1 MHSEPYEHDSVVLA
15 SFSDFLRSP
24 FLYTPGSYPNGP
36 RDEQPNPVHL
46 WADKVDS
53 YRALTMPSANLT
65 HLDLYSEEALT
76 RRLAPLTSAGGFYPP
91 SQDRIRIEPVLE
103 AATNDKM
110 EGSFS
115 REEFRQAREY
125 EVSREW
131 LRCAPRGRLSMP
143 AVATSRRRV
152 RDERRSRHVCRYYS
166 EEDLA
171 FVNGIL
177 GVERMAALGFELI
190 NSSMAGARLS
200 RRKPAPSMF
209 ELTQH
214 RRLSGLLDH
223 PRWDR
228 IGRGQ

>member
-1 MHSEPYEHDSVVLA
+1 
-15 SFSDFLRSP
+15 
-24 FLYTPGSYPNGP
+24 
-36 RDEQPNPVHL
+36 
-46 WADKVDS
+46 
-53 YRALTMPSANLT
+53 
-65 HLDLYSEEALT
+65 
-76 RRLAPLTSAGGFYPP
+76 
-91 SQDRIRIEPVLE
+91 
-103 AATNDKM
+103 
-110 EGSFS
+110 
-115 REEFRQAREY
+115 
-125 EVSREW
+125 
-131 LRCAPRGRLSMP
+131 MP

-228 IGRGQ
+228 IGR